1 LDGRYA
7 VRYHS
12 PALTV
17 SLSVAL
23 TKRTRG
29 YLPHWEA
36 EGGTYSVT
44 FHLGDSLPANVLA
57 KLTRQREMIKAV
69 LRSGRQLT
77 PMESVRAHQLRRKEI
92 EEYLDANHGGCILR
106 KAECAAIVAERLAF
120 RDGNDYELFAW
131 VVMPNHV
138 HALFQPETGH
148 DLAEILGAWKSV
160 STRLI
165 NKVRD
170 RRGSVWQREYYDH
183 LIRDEA
189 EFIHAVEY
197 ILDNPRRAGLRD
209 WPWVYVKGR

>member
-1 LDGRYA
+1 MRYD
-7 VRYHS
+7 S
-12 PALTV
+12 PARTM
-17 SLSVAL
+17 SLSMAL

-57 KLTRQREMIKAV
+57 KLTRQRETIKV
-69 LRSGRQLT
+69 LLRSGRQLT
-77 PMESVRAHQLRRKEI
+77 PMESVRAHQLHRKQI
-92 EEYLDANHGGCILR
+92 QEYLDANHGECILR
-106 KAECAAIVAERLAF
+106 QAECATIVAERLAF
-120 RDGNDYELFAW
+120 RDGKDYELFAW

-138 HALFQPETGH
+138 HVLFRPETGH
-148 DLAEILGAWKSV
+148 DLPEILGAWKSV

-165 NKVRD
+165 NKARD
-170 RRGSVWQREYYDH
+170 RRGSLWQCESYDH

-189 EFIHAVEY
+189 EFTHAVEY
-197 ILDNPRRAGLRD
+197 ILDNARHAGLRG